1 MNNNYDDNNNLNSD
15 FIKFNKKKKV
25 DSKNVFFKTFSLT
38 LILMAV
44 GLYFFTPNIDVQ
56 IGDISSDNE
65 FEDEIDYVNKKNVD
79 YRLRWIQLEDNGNQ
93 LIDRLRKNDS
103 NPSGIE
109 DGESHQKFDEQDEHQ
124 DSAYND
130 NSLPMEPKTTAS
142 NVKHHENSVENGI
155 HLPENTNQHATQVKS
170 TFSKVYIGSYG
181 DINAAIEAQNKL
193 LEANLP
199 VSPFIKKMNNTYV
212 IQVGSFASLNKAQI
226 LVNQLAQQ
234 GFQARIIEE

>member
-142 NVKHHENSVENGI
+142 NVKHHENSVEHEI

>member
-93 LIDRLRKNDS
+93 LIDRLRINDS

-142 NVKHHENSVENGI
+142 NVKHHENSVENEI

>member
-56 IGDISSDNE
+56 IGDISSDN
-65 FEDEIDYVNKKNVD
+65 EIDYVNKKNVD

-142 NVKHHENSVENGI
+142 NVKHHENSVENEI

>member
-1 MNNNYDDNNNLNSD
+1 MKNNDINNLNPD
-15 FIKFNKKKKV
+15 FRLNKKK
-25 DSKNVFFKTFSLT
+25 DSDIKNIFFKTFSLT
-38 LILMAV
+38 LILMAI

-93 LIDRLRKNDS
+93 LIDKLKKNETDTYES
-103 NPSGIE
+103 NNEVNKINSDIE
-109 DGESHQKFDEQDEHQ
+109 PIEHAN
-124 DSAYND
+124 SAYND
-130 NSLPMEPKTTAS
+130 NSLPMEPQQLSS
-142 NVKHHENSVENGI
+142 NVEDNTLKEKHLSND
-155 HLPENTNQHATQVKS
+155 NTQPTQVKN
-170 TFSKVYIGSYG
+170 TFSKVYIGSYN
-181 DINAAIEAQNKL
+181 DINTAIEAQNKL

-199 VSPFIKKMNNTYV
+199 VSPFIKKLNNVYV
-212 IQVGSFASLNKAQI
+212 IQVGSFASINKAQT

>member
-1 MNNNYDDNNNLNSD
+1 M
-15 FIKFNKKKKV
+15 
-25 DSKNVFFKTFSLT
+25 
-38 LILMAV
+38 
-44 GLYFFTPNIDVQ
+44 
-56 IGDISSDNE
+56 
-65 FEDEIDYVNKKNVD
+65 
-79 YRLRWIQLEDNGNQ
+79 
-93 LIDRLRKNDS
+93 IDRLRKNDS

-142 NVKHHENSVENGI
+142 NVKHHENSVENEI

>member
-1 MNNNYDDNNNLNSD
+1 MKNNDINNLNPD
-15 FIKFNKKKKV
+15 FRLNKKK
-25 DSKNVFFKTFSLT
+25 DSDIKNIFFKTFSLT
-38 LILMAV
+38 LILMAI

-93 LIDRLRKNDS
+93 LIDRLRKNDA

-109 DGESHQKFDEQDEHQ
+109 DGESHQKDDEKEHQ

-130 NSLPMEPKTTAS
+130 NSLPMEPKTTTAP
-142 NVKHHENSVENGI
+142 NVNHHENSVENEI
-155 HLPENTNQHATQVKS
+155 HLSENTNQHATQVKN
-170 TFSKVYIGSYG
+170 TFSKVYIGSYN
-181 DINAAIEAQNKL
+181 DINTAIEAQNKL

-199 VSPFIKKMNNTYV
+199 VSPFIKKLNNVYV
-212 IQVGSFASLNKAQI
+212 IQVGSFASINKAQT

>member
-142 NVKHHENSVENGI
+142 NVKHHENSVENEI

>member
-142 NVKHHENSVENGI
+142 NVKHHENSVENEI
-155 HLPENTNQHATQVKS
+155 HLPENTNQYATQVKS

>member
-130 NSLPMEPKTTAS
+130 NSLPMEQKTTAS
-142 NVKHHENSVENGI
+142 NVKHHENSVENEI

>member
-109 DGESHQKFDEQDEHQ
+109 DGKSHQKFDEQDEHQ
-124 DSAYND
+124 DSSYND
-130 NSLPMEPKTTAS
+130 NSLPMDPKTTAS
-142 NVKHHENSVENGI
+142 NVNHHENSVANEI

>member
-1 MNNNYDDNNNLNSD
+1 
-15 FIKFNKKKKV
+15 
-25 DSKNVFFKTFSLT
+25 
-38 LILMAV
+38 
-44 GLYFFTPNIDVQ
+44 
-56 IGDISSDNE
+56 
-65 FEDEIDYVNKKNVD
+65 
-79 YRLRWIQLEDNGNQ
+79 
-93 LIDRLRKNDS
+93 
-103 NPSGIE
+103 
-109 DGESHQKFDEQDEHQ
+109 
-124 DSAYND
+124 
-130 NSLPMEPKTTAS
+130 MEPKTTAS
-142 NVKHHENSVENGI
+142 NVKHHENSVENEI

>member
-25 DSKNVFFKTFSLT
+25 DSKNVFFKAFSLT

-142 NVKHHENSVENGI
+142 NVKHHENSVENEI